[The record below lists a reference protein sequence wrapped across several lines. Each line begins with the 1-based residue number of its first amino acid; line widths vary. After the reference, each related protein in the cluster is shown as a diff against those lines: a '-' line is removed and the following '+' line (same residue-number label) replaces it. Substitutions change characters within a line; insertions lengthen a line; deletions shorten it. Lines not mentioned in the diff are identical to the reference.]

1 MSRHKFCSSMNLSR
15 LLVALLLCLAWSAA
29 MARADDAKA
38 KTKYVLQF
46 DDARNHV
53 VDVRLEFRAAN
64 AEQCELMMATWT
76 PGSYLIREYAR
87 NVDQITAV
95 DAQGET
101 LSLEKMSKNRW
112 SIRGKNLDQVVVHY
126 RVYCREMSVRTNFVD
141 REFAVLNGAP
151 TFIVPTAYI
160 QDPIEVEIKLPT
172 GWRQSVTALDAKEGA
187 AAGCYQARGFDHL
200 VDSPIVIGNPEVQS
214 FNVNGIEHV
223 LVNVGGNG
231 LWDAAKA
238 TGDVAKIVAEQQAL
252 WKKVPYRKYYFLNV
266 IGESG
271 GGLEHDESTLML
283 TSRWAFRR
291 PEDYKKWLGLVSHE
305 FFHAW
310 NIRTLRPKAL
320 VDYDYEN
327 ENYFPSLWIAEGI
340 TSYYDDLSLVR
351 SGVISQDEYL
361 SLLSKQIERL
371 EATPGR
377 LQQSL
382 RDASH
387 DAWIK
392 YYRQDEHSR
401 NTQIS
406 YYIKGAVVAFLLD
419 ARIRE
424 LTQNKKSLDDVMRE
438 VYRRY
443 SGDRGYTETEFRKV
457 ASKVA
462 GEDLSDW
469 FTKHV
474 DEASELDYQPAL
486 DWLGLRLEGWKSGEG
501 EEVPEEGKE
510 VGETEVVTP
519 WLGAG
524 TREENGKLVVTNV
537 TVDSPAYETGMNVDD
552 ELIAV
557 NRFRVQSST
566 LDRVLGQF
574 AGEPEVTLTL
584 SRRGELLEL
593 PLQIR
598 GKPEGPSKLTF
609 IKDASKKQQTSMAD
623 WLHASE
629 K

>member
-1 MSRHKFCSSMNLSR
+1 MNLSH
-15 LLVALLLCLAWSAA
+15 LLCALLLGVPFTAGI
-29 MARADDAKA
+29 ARADDAA
-38 KTKYVLQF
+38 VKTTYLLQF
-46 DDARNHV
+46 DDARKHV
-53 VDVRLEFRAAN
+53 VDVRLEFRSAN
-64 AEQCELMMATWT
+64 SESCELMMATWT

-95 DAQGET
+95 DAQGES
-101 LSLEKMSKNRW
+101 LSLEKTSKNRW
-112 SIRGKNLDQVVVHY
+112 IIRGKNLDEVVVHY

-151 TFIVPTAYI
+151 TFIIPTAYI
-160 QDPIEVEIKLPT
+160 QHPIEVEIELPR

-187 AAGCYQARGFDHL
+187 AAGIYQARDFDHL

-214 FNVNGIEHV
+214 FDVNGIEHV

-252 WKKVPYRKYYFLNV
+252 WKNVPYRKYYFLNV

-291 PEDYKKWLGLVSHE
+291 PEDYKRWLGLVSHE

-340 TSYYDDLSLVR
+340 TSYYDDLSLIR
-351 SGVISQDEYL
+351 SGVISQDDYL
-361 SLLSKQIERL
+361 SSLSKQIERL
-371 EATPGR
+371 ESTPGR

-419 ARIRE
+419 VRIRE

-469 FTKHV
+469 FAKHV
-474 DEASELDYQPAL
+474 DEASELNYQPAL
-486 DWLGLRLEGWKSGEG
+486 DWLGLRLEGWKTDESHEKSKDG
-501 EEVPEEGKE
+501 EEA
-510 VGETEVVTP
+510 GEAKIVTP

-524 TREENGKLVVTNV
+524 TREENGKLVVTSV

-566 LDRVLGQF
+566 LDRVLSQF

-593 PLQIR
+593 PLQVR
-598 GKPEGPSKLTF
+598 AKPKGASKLTPV
-609 IKDASKKQQTSMAD
+609 KEPSKKQQASMTD
-623 WLHASE
+623 WLNAS
-629 K
+629 KK

>member
-1 MSRHKFCSSMNLSR
+1 MNLSR
-15 LLVALLLCLAWSAA
+15 FLLALLLSLPFTAA
-29 MARADDAKA
+29 MAKA
-38 KTKYVLQF
+38 EDTPVKTKYVLHF

-53 VDVRLEFRAAN
+53 VDVRLEFRSEN
-64 AEQCELMMATWT
+64 SEKSELMMATWT

-95 DAQGET
+95 NALGEP
-101 LSLEKMSKNRW
+101 LSLEKTSKNRW
-112 SIRGKNLDQVVVHY
+112 TIRGKNLDEVVVRY

-151 TFIVPTAYI
+151 TFIIPTANV
-160 QDPIEVEIKLPT
+160 QDPIEVDIELPL

-187 AAGCYQARGFDHL
+187 AAGIYQARDFDHL

-231 LWDAAKA
+231 LWDATKA

-351 SGVISQDEYL
+351 SGVISQEDYL
-361 SLLSKQIERL
+361 SSLSKQIERL
-371 EATPGR
+371 ESTPGR

-457 ASKVA
+457 AARVA

-469 FTKHV
+469 FAKHV
-474 DEASELDYQPAL
+474 DEASELNYQPAL
-486 DWLGLRLEGWKSGEG
+486 DWLGLRLEGWDSGEG
-501 EEVPEEGKE
+501 KVEPKEGE
-510 VGETEVVTP
+510 DVGESKVEVP

-524 TREENGKLVVTNV
+524 TREENGKLMVTSV

-566 LDRVLGQF
+566 LDRVLSQF

-593 PLQIR
+593 PIQVR
-598 GKPEGPSKLTF
+598 GKPEGASKLLP
-609 IKDASKKQQTSMAD
+609 IKEPSKKQQASMND